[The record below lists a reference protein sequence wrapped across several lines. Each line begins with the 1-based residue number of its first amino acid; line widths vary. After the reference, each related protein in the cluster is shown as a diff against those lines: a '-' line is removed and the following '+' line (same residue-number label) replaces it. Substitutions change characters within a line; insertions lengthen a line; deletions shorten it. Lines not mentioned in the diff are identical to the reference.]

1 MLGAAFSTTSLPVA
15 LGLRIEKTA
24 LQIFLDQSSNWR
36 SVARIIPA
44 QSFREG
50 AVVRLGM
57 GSGFEKVGR
66 DVELKTTFI
75 SEESSTYKIDTY
87 GKAFHIARADL
98 IDDSIGILNHIP
110 MLIGN
115 DSSKRIADTLFNTL
129 TGTSA
134 TTGFFTSGDNSLLH
148 DVLDFSGLAAAVAA
162 MRTQKDVDGKTVGIQ
177 PTVFL
182 VPAALEFT
190 AKQLL
195 NSAQLFRDQTT
206 DLQPS
211 GNPMQGIKLQS
222 AIEARLDANS
232 QKDWSLW
239 SVPLHGAVLAAVL
252 GGRLGRVVETSP
264 HSHETL
270 GLSVRRCMDWRIS
283 LGKWRAVVR
292 FDFAPYS

>member
-1 MLGAAFSTTSLPVA
+1 MGTNHIEISHDRIQMLGAAFSTASLPVA

-24 LQIFLDQSSNWR
+24 LRIFLDQSSNWR

-44 QSFREG
+44 ELFREG

-75 SEESSTYKIDTY
+75 SEESATYTIDTY
-87 GKAFHIARADL
+87 GKAFHIARAAL

-115 DSSKRIADTLFNTL
+115 DSSKRMPDTLL
-129 TGTSA
+129 
-134 TTGFFTSGDNSLLH
+134 
-148 DVLDFSGLAAAVAA
+148 
-162 MRTQKDVDGKTVGIQ
+162 
-177 PTVFL
+177 
-182 VPAALEFT
+182 
-190 AKQLL
+190 
-195 NSAQLFRDQTT
+195 
-206 DLQPS
+206 
-211 GNPMQGIKLQS
+211 
-222 AIEARLDANS
+222 
-232 QKDWSLW
+232 
-239 SVPLHGAVLAAVL
+239 
-252 GGRLGRVVETSP
+252 TSP

-270 GLSVRRCMDWRIS
+270 GLSVRRCMDRRIS

>member
-1 MLGAAFSTTSLPVA
+1 LLRRSGFPELAAMTLRLEHREISHDRIQMLGAAFSTTSLPVA

-162 MRTQKDVDGKTVGIQ
+162 IRTQKDVDGK
-177 PTVFL
+177 PSVFNRRCSWF
-182 VPAALEFT
+182 PPHS
-190 AKQLL
+190 
-195 NSAQLFRDQTT
+195 NSPRNNCSTPL
-206 DLQPS
+206 S
-211 GNPMQGIKLQS
+211 CS
-222 AIEARLDANS
+222 AIRRRIFNRREIPCRESSFSRRLRHDS
-232 QKDWSLW
+232 MPTRKKIGLSG
-239 SVPLHGAVLAAVL
+239 VPLHGAVLAAVL
-252 GGRLGRVVETSP
+252 LRGAGCIGQFQP
-264 HSHETL
+264 
-270 GLSVRRCMDWRIS
+270 
-283 LGKWRAVVR
+283 
-292 FDFAPYS
+292 

>member
-1 MLGAAFSTTSLPVA
+1 M
-15 LGLRIEKTA
+15 RIEKTA

-66 DVELKTTFI
+66 DVKLKTTFI

-239 SVPLHGAVLAAVL
+239 SVPFHGAVLAAVL

>member
-1 MLGAAFSTTSLPVA
+1 M
-15 LGLRIEKTA
+15 RIEKTA

-75 SEESSTYKIDTY
+75 SEESSTSKIDTY
-87 GKAFHIARADL
+87 GNAFHIERADL

-129 TGTSA
+129 TGPSA

-239 SVPLHGAVLAAVL
+239 SVPLHRAVLAAVL

-270 GLSVRRCMDWRIS
+270 GLSVRRCMNWRIS

-292 FDFAPYS
+292 FDFAPYL